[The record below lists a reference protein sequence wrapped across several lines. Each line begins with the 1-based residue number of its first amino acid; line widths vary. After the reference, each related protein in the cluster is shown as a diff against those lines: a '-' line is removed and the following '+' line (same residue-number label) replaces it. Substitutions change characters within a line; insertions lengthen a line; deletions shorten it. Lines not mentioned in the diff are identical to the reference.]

1 MTETILDWSA
11 ITALIAVF
19 GFLWRLSRDMARQGE
34 RIVQFE
40 SAVTEE
46 IGKVAE
52 RLARIEGFIVGRF
65 GPPSPQPD

>member
-11 ITALIAVF
+11 ITALIAVL